1 MIPVLYDKTE
11 TAYTTNGIGRLSGAV
26 SCLVTEERNGVF
38 ALEMVYPSSG
48 EHYADITPGM
58 QVLASVGKGRQTQP
72 FEITKVTRPIS
83 GKVTVEAE
91 HKSYQMELIPV
102 GPCEAESATEALAA
116 LKAAAAESCPF
127 TFWTNKVTI
136 ASFAHT
142 APGSLRSRLGG
153 EAGSV
158 LDVFGG
164 EWEFDRFTCRLWSS
178 RGEDRGVVLRYGKN
192 ITDINQEESI
202 QNTITGVYPYYQS
215 ETAYVELTEKVLHSE
230 HADEFPYQRT
240 MVLDLSSEFD
250 ATPTEAQL
258 RTAAESYMSRHSIG
272 VPKVNLKVSFVDLA
286 QTEEYKD
293 VAPLE
298 EVRLCD
304 TVGVYFEPLGVE
316 AKAKV
321 VRTVWNALEDRYDSV
336 EIGEVRANMARTIA
350 AIEKETIQA
359 VDRSALSNAFKVLT
373 DAITGASGGV
383 IRFNYNSDGQPYELL
398 ILDTGNIDTA
408 VNVWRWNSGGFG
420 HSSTGYNGEYTVG
433 ITQDGQI
440 VADMITTGILQGIQI
455 IAESGS
461 IGGWTI
467 SADGLYKVFGNGN
480 YRIILKPST
489 AYADPFL
496 ACQYLE
502 NGTWK
507 NSMGITGGGS
517 AYFGNDDM
525 NGTLYLDNQY
535 GFTFSRPGYGEV
547 TIRLESESSGGFE
560 INLTDSNNYY
570 AAYITRDR
578 IGVNYT
584 EGSTT
589 TFAQLDSA
597 GVIRLKDASNAVSC
611 TATQLKNLLS

>member
-11 TAYTTNGIGRLSGAV
+11 TAYTTNGIGRLSSAV

-58 QVLASVGKGRQTQP
+58 QILASVGKGRQTQP

-142 APGSLRSRLGG
+142 VPGSLRSRLGG

-158 LDVFGG
+158 LDVYGG
-164 EWEFDRFTCRLWSS
+164 EWEFDRYTCRLWSA

-192 ITDINQEESI
+192 ITDISQEESI

-215 ETAYVELTEKVLHSE
+215 ETDYVELTEKVLHSA

-250 ATPTEAQL
+250 GTPTEAQL
-258 RTAAESYMSRHSIG
+258 RAAAQSYMSRHSIG

-321 VRTVWNALEDRYDSV
+321 VRTVWNVLEDRYDSV

-350 AIEKETIQA
+350 AIDKEAVQA
-359 VDRSALSNAFKVLT
+359 VDRSALSSAIRSLT

-383 IRFNYNSDGQPYELL
+383 FRWKFNDDGEPEELA

-420 HSSTGYNGEYTVG
+420 HSSTGYYGEYTVG
-433 ITQDGQI
+433 IQQDGQI

-461 IGGWTI
+461 IGGWGIDSTKLYKQFTVLGTTYRVI
-467 SADGLYKVFGNGN
+467 IQPSADLV
-480 YRIILKPST
+480 S
-489 AYADPFL
+489 PFL
-496 ACQYLE
+496 ACQKLNSGNWE
-502 NGTWK
+502 NMMT
-507 NSMGITGGGS
+507 ITPAGG
-517 AYFGNDDM
+517 AAFGNDDL
-525 NGTLYLDNQY
+525 NGTLYLDPQMGLTY
-535 GFTFSRPGYGEV
+535 SRPGYGQV
-547 TIRLESESSGGFE
+547 TITLGNESFE
-560 INLTDSNNYY
+560 IDLRDSSSTYVTHLSDEN
-570 AAYITRDR
+570 
-578 IGVNYT
+578 V
-584 EGSTT
+584 TT
-589 TFAQLDSA
+589 TKTLGNVVTYAQLNSA
-597 GVIRLKDASNAVSC
+597 GRLTLKDSSNVATC